1 MPITRGRGQLSEPNY
16 NIDPLFDSTYVE
28 QECYVCE
35 RSFDRSE
42 YESDTCP
49 KCEDR
54 LTELVNKLSREGRI

>member
-1 MPITRGRGQLSEPNY
+1 MSEPNY
-16 NIDPLFDSTYVE
+16 NIDPLFDSNSIE

-54 LTELVNKLSREGRI
+54 LTELINRLSREGRI

>member
-1 MPITRGRGQLSEPNY
+1 MSEPNY
-16 NIDPLFDSTYVE
+16 NIDPLFDSTYIE

-42 YESDTCP
+42 YESDTCS